1 MKGFRRTSLVLV
13 ALASMVAAPAVD
25 GQQVPPPTIPDYGW
39 LADGR
44 RFAVGDIITV
54 MVDEFTAAS
63 ADRRT
68 DALEDRSTDAG
79 VALRTG
85 STTAGGDLGSFLGHQ
100 STQRGRDVRQDRLN
114 SEVTV
119 RVTEVEDNG
128 ALRIEGT
135 KTLIIDDHEQEVTVR
150 GVIRPQDIT
159 SQNTID
165 SWRVADA
172 EVLYA
177 TEGELGKPKR
187 GLLSKILA
195 FIIP

>member
-1 MKGFRRTSLVLV
+1 MKRCTRTALVLA
-13 ALASMVAAPAVD
+13 ALASMVAAPGLQ

-44 RFAVGDIITV
+44 RFAVGDILTV
-54 MVDEFTAAS
+54 MVDEFTAAC

-68 DALEDRSTDAG
+68 DALEDRQADAG

-128 ALRIEGT
+128 ALRIEGK

-172 EVLYA
+172 EVMYA

-187 GLLSKILA
+187 WLLWKIPQY
-195 FIIP
+195 IIQ

>member
-1 MKGFRRTSLVLV
+1 MKGWMRGSLAVT
-13 ALASMVAAPAVD
+13 LASMMVGPTMVE
-25 GQQVPPPTIPDYGW
+25 GQQAPPPIIPDYGW

-54 MVDEFTAAS
+54 MVDEYTAAS
-63 ADRRT
+63 ADRQT

-79 VALRTG
+79 ATLRTG

-100 STQRGRDVRQDRLN
+100 STQRGRDIRQDRLN

-119 RVTEVEDNG
+119 RVTEVEGSG

-159 SQNTID
+159 SRNTID

-177 TEGELGKPKR
+177 TEGELGKPKK